1 MAWRKAARAR
11 AAFRRLILGA
21 GGCRVRRRPLL
32 GSVARVPAPSSLTER
47 ALLALLRTVLRLP
60 RPVKRA
66 LAGSPTRMDG
76 QTLDLDVQ
84 VLLRLAALGHQ
95 PPKSSMTPQLA
106 REQMR
111 RSTAVLAGT
120 PPRLEVVE
128 DLELPGSIAARLYRP
143 HRSEPGE
150 ARPVLVYFHGGGW
163 VLGGLDYCDASAR
176 GLSNL
181 ARCMVVSVSYRLAPE
196 HRFPAAYDDALAA
209 TKWVLANARELG
221 ADPDRAAIGGE
232 SAGATLATA
241 TCLALAREGHALLR
255 MQLLVYPV
263 TDLVG
268 QDYPSYSDSAEA
280 RPLGMERLMWF
291 VGHALPDSDQLED
304 FRVSPLRAPLEELAG
319 LPPALVITAASDP
332 LRDQGEA
339 YALKLMDAG
348 VQTSLTRFPGV
359 MHGFFLMGA
368 VLDTAQ
374 LAVTQAGTALR
385 AAFE

>member
-1 MAWRKAARAR
+1 MAFVELDAQARAV
-11 AAFRRLILGA
+11 LDELGA
-21 GGCRVRRRPLL
+21 LGAKPTESLSPQQARAQPSTADAVRALVLRRGDDPAPEEV
-32 GSVARVPAPSSLTER
+32 GSVEDRSIPGP
-47 ALLALLRTVLRLP
+47 
-60 RPVKRA
+60 
-66 LAGSPTRMDG
+66 DG
-76 QTLDLDVQ
+76 Q
-84 VLLRLAALGHQ
+84 LAI
-95 PPKSSMTPQLA
+95 
-106 REQMR
+106 R
-111 RSTAVLAGT
+111 
-120 PPRLEVVE
+120 
-128 DLELPGSIAARLYRP
+128 IYRP
-143 HRSEPGE
+143 KP
-150 ARPVLVYFHGGGW
+150 ADPVDPALPLLVYFHGGGW

-241 TCLALAREGHALLR
+241 TCFALAREGHALPR